1 MSKEI
6 ILKKETLTLV
16 CDAIELEI
24 NRRAEKSNENEEVS
38 KAIDQEINRVVSN
51 TAKTYREM
59 LLKVLFGENVDEE
72 NRTNR
77 GKI

>member
-1 MSKEI
+1 MNMSKEI

-38 KAIDQEINRVVSN
+38 KTIDQEINRVVSN
-51 TAKTYREM
+51 TAKIYRDM
-59 LLKVLFGENVDEE
+59 LLKVLFDTKGD
-72 NRTNR
+72 
-77 GKI
+77 I

>member
-38 KAIDQEINRVVSN
+38 KTIDQEINRVVSN
-51 TAKTYREM
+51 TAKTYRNM
-59 LLKVLFGENVDEE
+59 LLKVLFGMEGEEE
-72 NRTNR
+72 N
-77 GKI
+77 GK

>member
-1 MSKEI
+1 MNMSKEI

-38 KAIDQEINRVVSN
+38 EAIDQAINRVVSN

-59 LLKVLFGENVDEE
+59 LLKVLFDMEGEKE
-72 NRTNR
+72 N
-77 GKI
+77 GE

>member
-1 MSKEI
+1 MNMSKEI

-38 KAIDQEINRVVSN
+38 KTIDQEMNRVVSN

-59 LLKVLFGENVDEE
+59 LLKVLFGMEGEEE
-72 NRTNR
+72 N
-77 GKI
+77 GK

>member
-6 ILKKETLTLV
+6 ILKKETLNMV

-38 KAIDQEINRVVSN
+38 EAINQTINEVISN

-59 LLKVLFGENVDEE
+59 LLKVLFDTKGD
-72 NRTNR
+72 
-77 GKI
+77 I

>member
-1 MSKEI
+1 MNMSKEI

-24 NRRAEKSNENEEVS
+24 NRRAEKSNKNEEDS
-38 KAIDQEINRVVSN
+38 KAIDQAINRVVSN

-59 LLKVLFGENVDEE
+59 LLKVLFDMEGEEDN
-72 NRTNR
+72 
-77 GKI
+77 GK

>member
-1 MSKEI
+1 MNMSKEI

-38 KAIDQEINRVVSN
+38 KTIDQAINRVVSN

-59 LLKVLFGENVDEE
+59 LLKVLFGMEGEKEN
-72 NRTNR
+72 
-77 GKI
+77 GK

>member
-1 MSKEI
+1 MNMSKEI

-38 KAIDQEINRVVSN
+38 KTIDQEINRVVSN

-59 LLKVLFGENVDEE
+59 LLKVLFDMEGEEDN
-72 NRTNR
+72 
-77 GKI
+77 GK

>member
-1 MSKEI
+1 M
-6 ILKKETLTLV
+6 V

-24 NRRAEKSNENEEVS
+24 NRRGEKAGEHDDINETFNKGINEIICLTT
-38 KAIDQEINRVVSN
+38 KAY
-51 TAKTYREM
+51 KEM

>member
-1 MSKEI
+1 M
-6 ILKKETLTLV
+6 V
-16 CDAIELEI
+16 CDAIEIEI
-24 NRRAEKSNENEEVS
+24 NRRAKKSNENEEDS
-38 KAIDQEINRVVSN
+38 KAIDQAINRVVSN

>member
-1 MSKEI
+1 MNMSNEI
-6 ILKKETLTLV
+6 ILKKETLNMV

-38 KAIDQEINRVVSN
+38 EAIDQAINRVVSN

-59 LLKVLFGENVDEE
+59 LLKVLFGMEGEE
-72 NRTNR
+72 KN
-77 GKI
+77 GK

>member
-24 NRRAEKSNENEEVS
+24 NRRAGKSNENEDVS
-38 KAIDQEINRVVSN
+38 KAIDQAINKVVSD

-59 LLKVLFGENVDEE
+59 LLMVLFGMEGEEE
-72 NRTNR
+72 N
-77 GKI
+77 GK

>member
-6 ILKKETLTLV
+6 ILKKETLALV

-38 KAIDQEINRVVSN
+38 KTIDQEINRVVSN

-59 LLKVLFGENVDEE
+59 LLKVLFDTKGD
-72 NRTNR
+72 
-77 GKI
+77 I

>member
-1 MSKEI
+1 MNMSKEI

-38 KAIDQEINRVVSN
+38 KAIVQEINRVVSN
-51 TAKTYREM
+51 TAKTYRDM
-59 LLKVLFGENVDEE
+59 LLKVLFGMEGEEE
-72 NRTNR
+72 N
-77 GKI
+77 GK

>member
-24 NRRAEKSNENEEVS
+24 NRRVEKSNENEEVS

-51 TAKTYREM
+51 TAKTYRDM
-59 LLKVLFGENVDEE
+59 LLKVLFGMEGEEE
-72 NRTNR
+72 N
-77 GKI
+77 GK

>member
-16 CDAIELEI
+16 CDAIEIEI
-24 NRRAEKSNENEEVS
+24 NRRAEKSNKNEEDS
-38 KAIDQEINRVVSN
+38 KAIDQAINRVVSI

-59 LLKVLFGENVDEE
+59 LLKVLFDMEGEEE
-72 NRTNR
+72 N
-77 GKI
+77 GK

>member
-1 MSKEI
+1 MNMSKEI
-6 ILKKETLTLV
+6 ILKKETLNMV

-59 LLKVLFGENVDEE
+59 LLKVLFGMEGEEE
-72 NRTNR
+72 N
-77 GKI
+77 GK

>member
-1 MSKEI
+1 MNMSKEI

-38 KAIDQEINRVVSN
+38 KTIDQEINRVVSN
-51 TAKTYREM
+51 TAKTYRNM
-59 LLKVLFGENVDEE
+59 LLKVLFGMEGEEE
-72 NRTNR
+72 N
-77 GKI
+77 GK

>member
-6 ILKKETLTLV
+6 ILKKETLALV

-38 KAIDQEINRVVSN
+38 EAINQTINEVISN

-59 LLKVLFGENVDEE
+59 LLKVLFGMEGEEE
-72 NRTNR
+72 N
-77 GKI
+77 GK

>member
-1 MSKEI
+1 M
-6 ILKKETLTLV
+6 V

-38 KAIDQEINRVVSN
+38 KTIDQVINRVVSN

-59 LLKVLFGENVDEE
+59 LLKVLFDTKGD
-72 NRTNR
+72 
-77 GKI
+77 I

>member
-38 KAIDQEINRVVSN
+38 KAIDQEINRVVGN
-51 TAKTYREM
+51 TAKTYRDM
-59 LLKVLFGENVDEE
+59 LLKVLFGMEGEEE
-72 NRTNR
+72 N
-77 GKI
+77 GK

>member
-38 KAIDQEINRVVSN
+38 KTIDQAINRVVSN

-59 LLKVLFGENVDEE
+59 LLKVLFGMEGEKEN
-72 NRTNR
+72 
-77 GKI
+77 GK

>member
-1 MSKEI
+1 MNMSKEI
-6 ILKKETLTLV
+6 ILKKKTLTLV

-38 KAIDQEINRVVSN
+38 KAIDQAINRVVSN

-59 LLKVLFGENVDEE
+59 LLKVLFGMEGEEE
-72 NRTNR
+72 N
-77 GKI
+77 GK